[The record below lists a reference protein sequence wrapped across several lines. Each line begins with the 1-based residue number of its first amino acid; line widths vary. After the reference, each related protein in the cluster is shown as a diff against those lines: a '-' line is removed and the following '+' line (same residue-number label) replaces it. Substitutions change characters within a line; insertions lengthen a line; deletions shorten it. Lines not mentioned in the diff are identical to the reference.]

1 MGDHWHSVVISKTLG
16 SDENYHELMDV
27 VGNLI
32 NPEIHEKCMHSTGD
46 VIIWLGAWMWIQS
59 MLSKLS
65 SMFSCWQATRMKRW
79 RTCGPLPSL
88 RMIQFL
94 LKV

>member
-1 MGDHWHSVVISKTLG
+1 MISKTPG

-27 VGNLI
+27 VGSLI

-46 VIIWLGAWMWIQS
+46 VIIWLGAWIQS

-65 SMFSCWQATRMKRW
+65 SMFSCGQATRMKRW

-88 RMIQFL
+88 RMIQCL